1 MMIGHNHVPTGGDLN
16 VRRQKRLERN
26 RESARLSRRRRKQ
39 YLEVLEERVTFLSEE
54 MDRGRREHVLNAVRN
69 YNTLRAE
76 ILKDT
81 ENYEGTVL

>member
-1 MMIGHNHVPTGGDLN
+1 MMIGHNHVPTGGNLN

-26 RESARLSRRRRKQ
+26 RKSTRLSRRKQ

-76 ILKDT
+76 VLKDT